1 MEDYLFEQIAK
12 YIPPKI
18 QVKKQQEI
26 KLPPLTFEHV
36 KKTDKLLI
44 TREVA
49 RYLNVNERT
58 VNNYKL
64 KKISCI
70 ELTEKKIYFKELD
83 LLEFVNKRYRP
94 ALIVGEEPIKYPLTI
109 KDKLLSVGDVIDCFE
124 KKISPSTI
132 AKYREERRLGYISL
146 SKYSNRYPERDV
158 LLFLNRNYHTKL
170 TYND

>member
-49 RYLNVNERT
+49 RYFNVNERT
-58 VNNYKL
+58 INNYKL

-70 ELTEKKIYFKELD
+70 ELTEKKVYYRELD
-83 LLEFVNKRYRP
+83 VLAYVNKIYRP
-94 ALIVGEEPIKYPLTI
+94 ALIVDEEPVKYPLTI
-109 KDKLLSVGDVIDCFE
+109 KDKLLTVSDVIDFFE

-132 AKYREERRLGYISL
+132 AKYREERRLGYIPFSP
-146 SKYSNRYPERDV
+146 YTNRYPERDV
-158 LLFLNRNYHTKL
+158 LLFLNRNYHNKL